1 MNPDPSFKSRRK
13 RAPAVSAI
21 PKAYDAVIALWT
33 LRLIDMGGG
42 LLAERRNRT
51 DLCREAV
58 EAAGL
63 DASEGPPA
71 RLPRKAALQAE
82 ARFQA
87 ALDAAEESG
96 VRPPANT
103 PIARNLAWLG
113 KAAGLTS
120 TDQAIMHFVLV
131 GLQHAGL
138 ENALD
143 QVGGLTLVN
152 LHALLVR
159 VLGLRRD
166 AIARSLDPGG
176 PLTRTGLLW
185 VDNSANY
192 PFRAKIEILPGLVDR
207 LTGGQEDSWELFR
220 SAFVTAPEPT
230 LTLEDYPHV
239 AKDLQILEP
248 YLRESLRLRRKGVNI
263 LVHGSCGTGKTQLV
277 RTLAREVGAEL
288 HEIASMGPRGES
300 IEGDARFRGYRLAQA
315 VLGRRG
321 GQVIFFDEIEDVF
334 RPRED
339 SPRSQRNNV
348 SGQKAWV
355 NKMLEENSVPAFWV
369 TNHLHVL
376 DDAFV
381 RRFDFVLQLDN
392 PPRSVRRRMLESNL
406 VDLGVDKACKDRM
419 ADHEGLSPALISR
432 VAGVARTVQS
442 VLGQEDAGPVVTH
455 LLGNSLNA
463 LGMPRTPRQSVE
475 VVTDY
480 RPELLNTDCD
490 LSAVLSGLRAHG
502 SGRICL
508 FGHPGTGKSGLA
520 RHIAESVLDR
530 PLLVKRA
537 SDLLSPYIGVA
548 EKNIAQAF
556 SMAQAEGAVLLVDE
570 VDGFLQD
577 RSKARHSWEISQT
590 NEFLTQMEAYSGVF
604 IASTNLMLGDQSGA
618 QLDVAA
624 LRRFDLKIFCDY
636 LRVEQAWSMF
646 QDAAHRLG
654 IKDDS
659 SVKAELASLT
669 LLTPGDFA
677 TVIRQARMNCPKV
690 ASDLLNRLEA
700 ECRVKPNFR
709 RKPIGF
715 AS

>member
-1 MNPDPSFKSRRK
+1 MKPDPSFKSRRK

-42 LLAERRNRT
+42 LLAERRNRA
-51 DLCREAV
+51 DLSREAL

-63 DASEGPPA
+63 ETSEGPPG
-71 RLPRKAALQAE
+71 RLARKAAVLAE
-82 ARFQA
+82 GRFHA

-96 VRPPANT
+96 VRPPTNT

-113 KAAGLTS
+113 KAAGLTA
-120 TDQAIMHFVLV
+120 TDQAILHFVLV

-166 AIARSLDPGG
+166 AIARSLDPTS

-185 VDNSANY
+185 VDNNANY
-192 PFRAKIEILPGLVDR
+192 PFRAKVEILPGLVDR

-220 SAFVTAPEPT
+220 SAFVSAPEPT

-248 YLRESLRLRRKGVNI
+248 YLRESLRQRRKGVNI
-263 LVHGSCGTGKTQLV
+263 LIHGTPGTGKTELV
-277 RTLAREVGAEL
+277 RTLTRQVGAEL
-288 HEIASMGPRGES
+288 HEIASMGPRDES

-315 VLGRRG
+315 VLSRRG
-321 GQVIFFDEIEDVF
+321 GHVIFFDEIEDVF

-355 NKMLEENSVPAFWV
+355 NKILEENAVPAFWV

-406 VDLGVDKACKDRM
+406 VDLAVDKARKDQM
-419 ADHEGLSPALISR
+419 AQHEGLSPALISR
-432 VAGVARTVQS
+432 VASVARTVQS

-455 LLGNSLNA
+455 LLGNSLSA
-463 LGMPRTPRQSVE
+463 LGMSRRPREAVE
-475 VVTDY
+475 IVTDY
-480 RPELLNTDCD
+480 RPELVNTDCD
-490 LSAVLSGLRAHG
+490 LSPVLGGLRTHG
-502 SGRICL
+502 SGRLCL
-508 FGHPGTGKSGLA
+508 YGPPGTGKTAYGRYLA
-520 RHIAESVLDR
+520 EALDR
-530 PLLVKRA
+530 PLLLKRA
-537 SDLLSPYIGVA
+537 SDILSPYIGVA
-548 EKNIAQAF
+548 ERNIAAMF
-556 SMAQAEGAVLLVDE
+556 NEAMLDGAVLLLDE
-570 VDGFLQD
+570 ADTFLQD
-577 RSKARHSWEISQT
+577 RAKAQRPWEVSEV
-590 NEFLTQMEAYSGVF
+590 NEMLTQMESFNGVY
-604 IASTNLMLGDQSGA
+604 IASTNLMD
-618 QLDVAA
+618 QLDPAA
-624 LRRFDLKIFCDY
+624 LRRFDLKVRFDY
-636 LRVEQAWSMF
+636 LRPEQAWIMF
-646 QDAAHRLG
+646 QDAARRLS
-654 IKDDS
+654 IKEEG
-659 SVKAELASLT
+659 SVKPRIASLA

-677 TVIRQARMNCPKV
+677 TVIRQARMSRPKD
-690 ASDLLNRLEA
+690 AGELLARLEA
-700 ECRVKPNFR
+700 ECQAKPDYR
-709 RKPIGF
+709 RKAIGF
-715 AS
+715 GPKAS

>member
-1 MNPDPSFKSRRK
+1 MKPDPSFKSRRK

-21 PKAYDAVIALWT
+21 PKAYDVVIALWT

-87 ALDAAEESG
+87 ALDAAEQSG

-120 TDQAIMHFVLV
+120 SDQAIMHFVLV

-321 GQVIFFDEIEDVF
+321 GHVIFFDEIEDVF

-369 TNHLHVL
+369 TNHLHIL
-376 DDAFV
+376 DEAFV

-392 PPRSVRRRMLESNL
+392 PPRSVRRRMLEANL
-406 VDLGVDKACKDRM
+406 ADLAVDKARKDQM
-419 ADHEGLSPALISR
+419 AEHEGLSPALISR

-442 VLGQEDAGPVVTH
+442 VLGQADAGPVVTH
-455 LLGNSLNA
+455 LLGNSLSA
-463 LGMPRTPRQSVE
+463 LGMSRSPRQGVE
-475 VVTDY
+475 IVTDY
-480 RPELLNTDCD
+480 RPELVNTDCD
-490 LSAVLSGLRAHG
+490 LTPVLGGLRSHG
-502 SGRICL
+502 SGRLCL
-508 FGHPGTGKSGLA
+508 YGPPGTGKTAYGRYLA
-520 RHIAESVLDR
+520 GALDR
-530 PLLVKRA
+530 PLLLKRA
-537 SDLLSPYIGVA
+537 SDLLSPYVGMA
-548 EKNIAQAF
+548 EKQIAAMF
-556 SMAQAEGAVLLVDE
+556 EEARAEGAVLLLDE
-570 VDGFLQD
+570 ADSFLQD
-577 RSKARHSWEISQT
+577 RGKAQRSWEVTQV
-590 NEFLTQMEAYSGVF
+590 NEMLTQMEAFNGVF
-604 IASTNLMLGDQSGA
+604 IASTNLMD
-618 QLDVAA
+618 QLDAAA
-624 LRRFDLKIFCDY
+624 LRRFDLKVRFDC
-636 LRVEQAWSMF
+636 LRGEQAWTMF
-646 QDAAHRLG
+646 LDAARRLG
-654 IKDDS
+654 IKEEGT
-659 SVKAELASLT
+659 VKARITSLA

-677 TVIRQARMNCPKV
+677 TVIRQARMSRPKD
-690 ASDLLNRLEA
+690 ASELLARLEA
-700 ECRVKPNFR
+700 ECQAKPDYR
-709 RKPIGF
+709 RKAIGF
-715 AS
+715 VSKVS